1 MRILNGIVYGIKS
14 LWFRLALVIFILGAI
29 PSLLVLLVYSNN
41 YESRAVSTLTSN
53 VTSQAQLISSQIV
66 SGGYLSKNDVE
77 GEKVGTTDP
86 LSTRLNSLRE
96 MYVGRIMIMDSSMNI
111 LIDTYDIYD
120 GRIMIWEN
128 ALRSAAGE
136 TVSEYDRE
144 LNLLTV
150 SVPIGTAD
158 DIANGNILGV
168 IIISRNTDYI
178 SLDREYY
185 DNLSTTIIIVVILVG
200 IFISILVSYLLL
212 LPINNLSE
220 GVKELVDER
229 RLKLDGSSASEI
241 NRISDSINIYTD
253 KQRNVD
259 STLKDFISNVS
270 HELKTPLTSM
280 KIMADSLNASD
291 NTPVEFYKE
300 FMEDIASEI
309 DRETLLINDLISLVK
324 AENDRDLNFES
335 INVNELIESIMKT
348 LSPIAEK
355 ADVELL
361 LETFKPVVV
370 ELDRVKFSQAM
381 INLIEN
387 AIKYNNEGGYVH
399 VSINSDRES
408 CYIRVEDNGIGIPKD
423 SLDQIFERFYRADTS
438 HSKEIEGTGLG
449 LSIVKNIVLLHNGQI
464 KADSIEGQGSVFTV
478 KLPLIKS

>member
-1 MRILNGIVYGIKS
+1 MRILKGIVFGIKS
-14 LWFRLALVIFILGAI
+14 LWFRLALTIFILGVI
-29 PSLLVLLVYSNN
+29 PPLLVLFVYSNN
-41 YESRAVSTLTSN
+41 YENRAVTTLTSN

-66 SGGYLSKNDVE
+66 SGGYLSKSDIE
-77 GEKVGTTDP
+77 GEKVETTDP
-86 LSTRLNSLRE
+86 LSIRLNSLRE

-158 DIANGNILGV
+158 DIAKGNILGV

-178 SLDREYY
+178 SLDKEYY
-185 DNLSTTIIIVVILVG
+185 DNLSTTIISVVILAG
-200 IFISILVSYLLL
+200 ILISILVSYLLL
-212 LPINNLSE
+212 IPVSNLSD
-220 GVKELVDER
+220 GLKELLDER
-229 RLKLDGSSASEI
+229 RIKLDGSSVSDI
-241 NRISDSINIYTD
+241 NRISDAINVYTD

-259 STLKDFISNVS
+259 SSLKDFISNVS

-280 KIMADSLNASD
+280 KIMADSLNASED
-291 NTPVEFYKE
+291 TPVEFYKE
-300 FMEDIASEI
+300 FMVDIASEI

-324 AENDRDLNFES
+324 AENERDLNFES
-335 INVNELIESIMKT
+335 INANELIESIMKT

-399 VSINSDRES
+399 VSVNSDRDN

-423 SLDQIFERFYRADTS
+423 SLDQIFEKFYRADTS
-438 HSKEIEGTGLG
+438 HSKEIDGTGLG

-478 KLPLIKS
+478 KLPLIKK